1 MGQMAPKCALKEGT
15 NLCCC
20 SLRAVGGPENRKGLG
35 ENSNPRPFREEGFA
49 LLRPKYWGSIMPPY
63 PPQAQVPTALLR
75 KALENH
81 D

>member
-20 SLRAVGGPENRKGLG
+20 SVRAAGGLENQRGLRAII
-35 ENSNPRPFREEGFA
+35 NPRPLVEEGFA
-49 LLRPKYWGSIMPPY
+49 SLWPKYGGGGSIMP
-63 PPQAQVPTALLR
+63 QAHVPTALLR
-75 KALENH
+75 KDLENH